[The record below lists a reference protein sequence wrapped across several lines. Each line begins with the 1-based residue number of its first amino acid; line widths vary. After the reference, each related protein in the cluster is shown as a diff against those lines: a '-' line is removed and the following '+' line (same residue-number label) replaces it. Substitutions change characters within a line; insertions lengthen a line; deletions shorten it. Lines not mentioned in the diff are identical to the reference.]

1 MARLGHFV
9 GVIFGFMMISLSLLI
24 TTETIVR
31 KLFSISLGGVD
42 ELSGYA
48 IAIGAPLAFSVAS
61 IELSNIRINL
71 FYGQLP
77 RSARATLNL
86 ISVLG
91 IAVLALFFLVFSYQ
105 TLTETIGYRALA
117 QTPWATPLV
126 YPQSFWF
133 AAIAYFAVTSAWVA
147 RRAVVLFLRGS
158 LDTLADAFG
167 PERVEEELETE
178 LEDLA
183 KR

>member
-1 MARLGHFV
+1 MVRLGHVV
-9 GVIFGFMMISLSLLI
+9 GAIFGAIMVSLSLLI

-48 IAIGAPLAFSVAS
+48 IAVGAPLAFAITS
-61 IELSNIRINL
+61 IEQSNIRINL

-77 RSARATLNL
+77 RGFQAILNL
-86 ISVLG
+86 ITVLS
-91 IAVLALFFLVFSYQ
+91 IAVLALFFLFFSYQ
-105 TLTETIGYRALA
+105 TLAETIGYRSLA
-117 QTPWATPLV
+117 QTPWATPLI

-133 AAIAYFAVTSAWVA
+133 AAIAFFAATSTWIAG
-147 RRAVVLFLRGS
+147 RAVFLFLRGA
-158 LDTLADAFG
+158 LDTLATAFG
-167 PERVEEELETE
+167 PERIEEEVEAE
-178 LEDLA
+178 LQDLA